1 MRPSN
6 PILLV
11 HGFQYDPDAEGR
23 DNPHNH
29 TFPRWEE
36 MLGDVPT
43 VRHAWFSVPL
53 TRRNVWRSWR
63 HGRWNRYRWAWD
75 LAHDEALRVANRL
88 RGFAEPA
95 DIVCHSLG
103 SRVVVE
109 ALSLGAPAAR
119 VLFLNGAEYLD
130 AAARVARRRSEIGFF
145 SVSVATDDVLN
156 KLGRFAPGFGGEF
169 VGNTPLGL
177 LASLNWT
184 DLPLD
189 DANFQGTMREL
200 YGWDLAGDNPES
212 VGDHWYSFEH
222 EENWPLY
229 RAILDRSWPTLGGD
243 DA

>member
-1 MRPSN
+1 
-6 PILLV
+6 
-11 HGFQYDPDAEGR
+11 
-23 DNPHNH
+23 
-29 TFPRWEE
+29 

>member
-1 MRPSN
+1 MVPSN
-6 PILLV
+6 EVLLV

-23 DNPHNH
+23 DNPHNY

-36 MLGDVPT
+36 MLGEVPT

-53 TRRNVWRSWR
+53 TRINIWRAWR

-75 LAHDEALRVANRL
+75 LAHDEASKVANIL
-88 RGFAEPA
+88 RSFAEPP

-109 ALSLGAPAAR
+109 ALSLGASAAR

-130 AAARVARRRSEIGFF
+130 AAARVARRRSKIEFF
-145 SVSVATDDVLN
+145 SVCVETDDVLN
-156 KLGRFAPGFGGEF
+156 KMGRFAPGFGGEF
-169 VGNTPLGL
+169 VGNTPLGI
-177 LASLNWT
+177 LAPPNWT

-189 DANFQGTMREL
+189 DENFRETMREL
-200 YGWDLAGDNPES
+200 YDWNLAGDNPES

-222 EENWPLY
+222 EDNWPLY
-229 RAILDRSWPTLGGD
+229 RAILDRSWPT
-243 DA
+243 